1 MRHSKREMENTDQF
15 AAAAARKPG
24 SRFGRHAVFMAVVL
38 SAFLGLARGTFA
50 QVVSAGDEGGFTL
63 TASGYEVQYG
73 EQKLLGVAGVVD
85 IDTRRR
91 FGLEAEGRWLMFHE
105 TNQLHATT
113 WMAGPRYHFTRGKF
127 QFYGKGLIGEGQ
139 FYFPYKYAQGNYLV
153 IAPGGGVDYRWK
165 RRVSFR
171 LADVEYQMWPQ
182 FTFGSMSSYG
192 VSAGVR
198 YHIF

>member
-1 MRHSKREMENTDQF
+1 MKSTDQF
-15 AAAAARKPG
+15 TGAAGRKPEL
-24 SRFGRHAVFMAVVL
+24 RLARRAVFMAVL
-38 SAFLGLARGTFA
+38 LFACLGLARNASA
-50 QVVSAGDEGGFTL
+50 QVVFAGDEGGLTL
-63 TASGYEVQYG
+63 TAGATASGYEVQYG
-73 EQKLLGVAGVVD
+73 EQKLLGIAAVVD
-85 IDTRRR
+85 VDTRRR

-127 QFYGKGLIGEGQ
+127 QYYGKGLVGVGQ
-139 FYFPYKYAQGNYLV
+139 FYFPYNLAQGNYLV
-153 IAPGGGVDYRWK
+153 IAPGGGVDYRWT

-171 LADVEYQMWPQ
+171 LADVEYQFWPQ

-192 VSAGVR
+192 VSAGVL